1 MAVVGSGVAGLTAAY
16 VLSQKYDVTLFEA
29 DDRLGGHVH
38 THDVVAPDI
47 GSLAVDS
54 GFIVHNEKT
63 YPLLI
68 RLFAELGVQTQPTDM
83 SLSVRCEGCGLE
95 YAGARGVGG
104 LFAKPSSIF
113 NGAFLNMLREV
124 RVFHR
129 RAREVLQDGGDELT
143 YGEFLSSRGFSR
155 YFINHFALPIVAC
168 VWSTSSESALRYP
181 ARYLFTFLD
190 NHGMLAVSGS
200 PQWRTVVGGSRTY
213 VDRLAKEL
221 HSVATST
228 PVRTITRHHDGAEIR
243 DDFDQ
248 VHRFD
253 GVVVATHAD
262 TALCLLERPSD
273 AERSVLSAFS
283 YSTSETLL
291 HTDERVLPRARRAQ
305 ASWNYL
311 LASCDSTT
319 DPVLVSYDMNRLEA
333 IDSATRHIV
342 SLNSSERIDPD
353 SVLARMRYEHPI
365 YTTESLGAQRRLG
378 ELNGGVTAYAGAYH
392 GWGFHEDGC
401 RSGVEAAA
409 AFGVTW

>member
-1 MAVVGSGVAGLTAAY
+1 MAEAAQVHHGGRAGAAREPGRGDLVEMAVNTKRSARACRAMAVVGSGVAGLTAAY

-262 TALCLLERPSD
+262 TAALLTRKTERRGALG
-273 AERSVLSAFS
+273 AERVQLFDVRDVAPHRRAGPAEGAPGPGVVELSAGFVRQ
-283 YSTSETLL
+283 
-291 HTDERVLPRARRAQ
+291 HHGPGVGVLRHESPRG
-305 ASWNYL
+305 
-311 LASCDSTT
+311 
-319 DPVLVSYDMNRLEA
+319 
-333 IDSATRHIV
+333 H
-342 SLNSSERIDPD
+342 
-353 SVLARMRYEHPI
+353 
-365 YTTESLGAQRRLG
+365 RLG
-378 ELNGGVTAYAGAYH
+378 DPPHRVPELV
-392 GWGFHEDGC
+392 
-401 RSGVEAAA
+401 
-409 AFGVTW
+409 